1 MSLFNGNRLH
11 VASAESLVR
20 LQAQIHRQVSTAG
33 YPAERLT
40 GYLLDRANLEAAWER
55 MRTARGAC
63 TPGPDGLA
71 ANDIQR
77 RLAAWLDQLAAE
89 LRGNSYAPTPPRWV
103 DVPKTSL
110 SAGTRRLGILTIRDR
125 VVHSVLKQIL
135 EPVLEPSFAATSFGF
150 RPGRSVPAALTQASR
165 LLAGPGDSLPFRWA
179 MHLDVANC
187 FDSIDHAVLFATL
200 GHYIADGQ
208 VGGLVRKILAV
219 GGHTSGWFCWKR
231 PCGIVQGTLCR
242 RCCAISACTSLT
254 RP

>member
-55 MRTARGAC
+55 MRTRGGAC

-89 LRGNSYAPTPPRWV
+89 LRGNSYAPTPPRLGRCSQNV
-103 DVPKTSL
+103 AFGRNTAAGHPDHSRPGGSLGAQTDSRTSL
-110 SAGTRRLGILTIRDR
+110 GAVLRSNKLRLSSRAVRAGRIDSGIPVAGWARRFLAFPLGNA
-125 VVHSVLKQIL
+125 
-135 EPVLEPSFAATSFGF
+135 PSTSPIASTPSTTPYSLPRWATTSRTVRSEGSCGKSSRWAATRIRLVLLETPLRH
-150 RPGRSVPAALTQASR
+150 RPGERSVAAVVQ
-165 LLAGPGDSLPFRWA
+165 SLPA
-179 MHLDVANC
+179 QA
-187 FDSIDHAVLFATL
+187 
-200 GHYIADGQ
+200 
-208 VGGLVRKILAV
+208 
-219 GGHTSGWFCWKR
+219 
-231 PCGIVQGTLCR
+231 
-242 RCCAISACTSLT
+242 
-254 RP
+254 